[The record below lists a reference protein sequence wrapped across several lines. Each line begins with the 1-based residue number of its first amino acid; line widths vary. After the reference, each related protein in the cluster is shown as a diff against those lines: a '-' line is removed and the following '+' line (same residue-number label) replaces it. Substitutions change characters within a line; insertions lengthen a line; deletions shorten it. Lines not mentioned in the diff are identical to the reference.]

1 MGLSFNRNASSGSGS
16 QGNNNSNFYAGL
28 QGLFGNAQQNQNNFG
43 AQFADTGYT
52 NYLGMPT
59 LPSTSQLAQ
68 RGGQGSTLEQ
78 RTVRPA
84 GMGAGGAPT
93 YGQVMSGGLV
103 QDYQNTEAARQRELA
118 MYGGL
123 LGGVQSS
130 MQGAGQMVQDARNS
144 GNQNMAGFMTQADD
158 IRRAAAGGEQYYG
171 AAKDQMLDSLGEAR
185 TRFDQGIGSLQA
197 ARANYDS
204 TNRSDTAGEVF
215 GVQSQYKNQLDAIA
229 RQQENGQLNNEQATQ
244 MTAQLKQSMQ
254 QQSSMLASQA
264 DAKARDTL
272 LALDQNISQ
281 MQSAAGAQLGQF
293 GIGIGQS
300 MGQLGMQSAQMQQQ
314 AAEQIGNFYNNMA
327 QFNSSLLQS
336 AEANALQ
343 HTLNGNQLAA
353 SLINQ
358 MPLGPISIFETL
370 TRMVS
375 SGDFRRN
382 QQVSP
387 QMAGLFGGLA

>member
-1 MGLSFNRNASSGSGS
+1 MALSFNRNASSGSGS

-28 QGLFGNAQQNQNNFG
+28 QGLFGNAQQNQNNNNG
-43 AQFADTGYT
+43 AQFANTGFT
-52 NYLGMPT
+52 NFFGTPT
-59 LPSTSQLAQ
+59 LPSASQLAQ

-78 RTVRPA
+78 RTIRPD
-84 GMGAGGAPT
+84 GMGAGGGIT
-93 YGQVMSGGLV
+93 YGQAMAGALG
-103 QDYQNTEAARQRELA
+103 QDYQNAEAARQRELS

-158 IRRAAAGGEQYYG
+158 IRRAAAGGTQYYN

-185 TRFDQGIGSLQA
+185 TRFDQGIGSLQTA
-197 ARANYDS
+197 KANYDS
-204 TNRSDTAGEVF
+204 TNRSDTAGQVF
-215 GVQSQYKNQLDAIA
+215 GIQSQYKNQLDAIS
-229 RQQENGQLNNEQATQ
+229 RREDLSDEQKNL
-244 MTAQLKQSMQ
+244 MTGELKQSMQ

-353 SLINQ
+353 SMVSQ
-358 MPLGPISIFETL
+358 MPFGPISIFETL

-375 SGDFRRN
+375 SGDYRRN

>member
-1 MGLSFNRNASSGSGS
+1 MGLSFNRNASSGQGS
-16 QGNNNSNFYAGL
+16 QWGSNTNWLQGL
-28 QGLFGNAQQNQNNFG
+28 QGLFGNAQQNQNNSG
-43 AQFADTGYT
+43 AQFANTGYT
-52 NYLGMPT
+52 NFFGTPT
-59 LPSTSQLAQ
+59 LPSASQLAQ

-78 RTVRPA
+78 RTIRPD
-84 GMGAGGAPT
+84 GMGGPGGIT
-93 YGQVMSGGLV
+93 YGQAMAGALV
-103 QDYQNTEAARQRELA
+103 QDYQNAEAARLRELGL
-118 MYGGL
+118 YGGL
-123 LGGVQSS
+123 LGGVQGS

-144 GNQNMAGFMTQADD
+144 ANQNMAGFMTQADD
-158 IRRAAAGGEQYYG
+158 IRRAAAGGTQYYN

-204 TNRSDTAGEVF
+204 TNRSDTAGKVF

-229 RQQENGQLNNEQATQ
+229 RQQENGQLNNEQAEQ
-244 MTAQLKQSMQ
+244 MTTQLKQSMQ

-293 GIGIGQS
+293 GIGVGQS

-358 MPLGPISIFETL
+358 MPLGPMSIFETL

>member
-16 QGNNNSNFYAGL
+16 QGGNNSNFYASL
-28 QGLFGNAQQNQNNFG
+28 QGLFGNAQQNQNNNNG
-43 AQFADTGYT
+43 AQFANTGYT
-52 NYLGMPT
+52 NFFGTPT
-59 LPSTSQLAQ
+59 LPSASQLSM

-78 RTVRPA
+78 RTIRSD
-84 GMGAGGAPT
+84 GMGGSGAPT

-144 GNQNMAGFMTQADD
+144 GNQNMAGFMTQADN

-185 TRFDQGIGSLQA
+185 TRFDQGIGSLQT

-204 TNRSDTAGEVF
+204 TNRSDTAGQVF
-215 GVQSQYKNQLDAIA
+215 GIQSQYKNQLDAIS
-229 RQQENGQLNNEQATQ
+229 RREDLSDEQKNL
-244 MTAQLKQSMQ
+244 MTGELKQSMQ

-281 MQSAAGAQLGQF
+281 MQASSGAQLGQF
-293 GIGIGQS
+293 GIGIGQA

-314 AAEQIGNFYNNMA
+314 AEEQIGNFYNNMA

-353 SLINQ
+353 NLVSQ
-358 MPLGPISIFETL
+358 MPFGPISIFETL

-375 SGDFRRN
+375 SGDYRRN

-387 QMAGLFGGLA
+387 EMGALFGRMA

>member
-16 QGNNNSNFYAGL
+16 QGGSNTNWLQGL
-28 QGLFGNAQQNQNNFG
+28 QGLFGAAQQNQNNSG
-43 AQFADTGYT
+43 AQFANTGYT
-52 NYLGMPT
+52 NFFGTPT
-59 LPSTSQLAQ
+59 LPSSSQLAQ

-78 RTVRPA
+78 RTIHSS
-84 GMGAGGAPT
+84 GMGGPGGIT
-93 YGQVMSGGLV
+93 YGQAMAGALG

-130 MQGAGQMVQDARNS
+130 MQGAGQMVQDARNL
-144 GNQNMAGFMTQADD
+144 GNQNMAGFMTQADN

-185 TRFDQGIGSLQA
+185 TRFDQGIGSLQT

-204 TNRSDTAGEVF
+204 TNRSDTAGQVF
-215 GVQSQYKNQLDAIA
+215 GIQSQYKNQLDAIS
-229 RQQENGQLNNEQATQ
+229 RREDLSDEQKNL
-244 MTAQLKQSMQ
+244 MTGELKQSMQ

-281 MQSAAGAQLGQF
+281 MQASAGAQLGQF

-314 AAEQIGNFYNNMA
+314 AEEQIGNFYNNMA

-353 SLINQ
+353 NLVSQ
-358 MPLGPISIFETL
+358 MPFGPISIFETL

>member
-16 QGNNNSNFYAGL
+16 QGSNNSNFYASL
-28 QGLFGNAQQNQNNFG
+28 QGLFGSPRPNQNN
-43 AQFADTGYT
+43 AQFANTGFF
-52 NYLGMPT
+52 NYQGMPT
-59 LPSTSQLAQ
+59 LPTTSQAA
-68 RGGQGSTLEQ
+68 RMGGQGSTLEQ
-78 RTVRPA
+78 RTVFQGDR
-84 GMGAGGAPT
+84 GGGNTPT

-144 GNQNMAGFMTQADD
+144 GNQNMAGFMTQADN
-158 IRRAAAGGEQYYG
+158 IRRAAAGGSQYYG

-185 TRFDQGIGSLQA
+185 TRFDQGIGSLQT

-204 TNRSDTAGEVF
+204 TNRSDTAGQVF
-215 GVQSQYKNQLDAIA
+215 GIQSQYKNQLDAIS
-229 RQQENGQLNNEQATQ
+229 RREDLSDEQKNL
-244 MTAQLKQSMQ
+244 MTGELKQSMQ

-281 MQSAAGAQLGQF
+281 MQASAGAQLGQF
-293 GIGIGQS
+293 GIGIGQA

-314 AAEQIGNFYNNMA
+314 AEEQIGNFYNNMA

-353 SLINQ
+353 NLVSQ
-358 MPLGPISIFETL
+358 MPFGPISIFETL

-375 SGDFRRN
+375 SGDYRRN

-387 QMAGLFGGLA
+387 EMGALFGRMA